1 MGRPSKLTPEQWR
14 EVEGRFLGGEGS
26 SALAR
31 EFGVDEAAI
40 RRKFR
45 RDSPIVRIAAEKLAE
60 GQKAIADLPK
70 ALQPVAIDL
79 AAKLRNIGG
88 SLASAAEL
96 GAATSHRLAAIANA
110 QVQRI
115 DDADPM
121 ESQDV
126 LQAISALTKISND
139 AGQLGV
145 NLINA
150 NKAKSG
156 DAPDKP
162 RGLAGKS
169 VEQLRERVKRLGLV

>member
-31 EFGVDEAAI
+31 EFGIDEAAI

-45 RDSPIVRIAAEKLAE
+45 RDTPIVRIAAEKLAE
-60 GQKAIADLPK
+60 GQRAVAELPK

-79 AAKLRNIGG
+79 AAKLRNVGA

-110 QVQRI
+110 QAQQI
-115 DDADPM
+115 DDVNPM
-121 ESQDV
+121 ETQEV

-139 AGQLGV
+139 ASVLGV
-145 NLINA
+145 ALINA
-150 NKAKSG
+150 GNKGAKSVNESSPSKPTIIRIVGG
-156 DAPDKP
+156 D
-162 RGLAGKS
+162 G
-169 VEQLRERVKRLGLV
+169 E